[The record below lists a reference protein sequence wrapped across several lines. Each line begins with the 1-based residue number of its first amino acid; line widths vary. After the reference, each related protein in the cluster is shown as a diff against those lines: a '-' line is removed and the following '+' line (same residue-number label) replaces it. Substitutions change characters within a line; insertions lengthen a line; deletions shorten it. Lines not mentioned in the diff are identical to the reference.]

1 MAPETLRQQ
10 AVTLA
15 QFRQLALL
23 PGFALPVRSV
33 FAAG

>member
-1 MAPETLRQQ
+1 MAPETRQQQ

-23 PGFALPVRSV
+23 PGFALSIRSV
-33 FAAG
+33 FAAS